1 MSGHRHV
8 PADTTLPHL
17 SRLLDLPVVAAV
29 ASEILTRRERRPARV
44 RDCIVERVKYRPG
57 RNAVVAYRLRVET
70 PGAVASVERLLSLAT
85 YPAAEA
91 AARVEKARG
100 GAASDEVQWV
110 PALDALARVFP
121 ADRKLPALAGL
132 ADAATALREQLP
144 QLAAARWQSG
154 NGLRNVRHRVVS
166 YFPDHTCTVR
176 MDADVVLPKGAVTP
190 WQVYGKTRYDDAGA
204 VTFRVMQGLT
214 AGARDGVAFAR
225 PLAYDPS
232 TRVLWQEGV
241 PLPTLHD
248 VLASHGGSAA
258 LLRRVARAMAALHAS
273 EIGDLPPAAGS
284 VLDDIGSAAAIVGRA
299 LPDCAVRTERLAR
312 ALRER
317 ASDLP
322 PSRPAT
328 LHGDLHSR
336 NVLVGPSSAA
346 LIDLDRVHAG
356 DPTRELGSLL
366 AEFAWRDCAVG
377 RPFDSRTVGALLEG
391 YAEGARS
398 VPDPSAVHWHV
409 AAALLHERARRAVTS
424 LKPGWRDVL
433 PSVIDLAARLLAGPA
448 GQADQRN
455 RVRVSA

>member
-8 PADTTLPHL
+8 PADAALPHL
-17 SRLLDLPVVAAV
+17 SRLLDLPAVGAV
-29 ASEILTRRERRPARV
+29 AGEILTRRERRPSRV

-70 PGAVASVERLLSLAT
+70 PGAFAPVERLLCLAT

-100 GAASDEVQWV
+100 GAATDDVQWV
-110 PALDALARVFP
+110 PAWDTLARVFP

-144 QLAAARWQSG
+144 PLVAARWPSAG
-154 NGLRNVRHRVVS
+154 GLRNARHRVVS

-176 MDADVVLPKGAVTP
+176 MDADVLLPEAAVMP

-204 VTFRVMQGLT
+204 VTFRLMQGLS
-214 AGARDGVAFAR
+214 AGASDGVEFAR
-225 PLAYDPS
+225 ALSYDPS

-258 LLRRVARAMAALHAS
+258 LLRRVARAVAVLHAS
-273 EIGDLPPAAGS
+273 DIVDLPPAEGA
-284 VLDDIGSAAAIVGRA
+284 VLEDVGSAAAIVGRA
-299 LPDCAVRTERLAR
+299 LPDLAVRTGRLAD

-317 ASDLP
+317 APDVP
-322 PSRPAT
+322 PVGRAT

-336 NVLVGPSSAA
+336 NVLIGQTRVA

-356 DPTRELGSLL
+356 DPARELGSLL
-366 AEFAWRDCAVG
+366 AEFAWRDCATG
-377 RPFDSRTVGALLEG
+377 RPFDSRSVGALLEG
-391 YAEGARS
+391 YAERASRG
-398 VPDPSAVHWHV
+398 PEPSAVLWHF

-433 PSVIDLAARLLAGPA
+433 PSVLDLAARLLTGAA
-448 GQADQRN
+448 GQATRRN
-455 RVRVSA
+455 RARVSA

>member
-8 PADTTLPHL
+8 PADAALPHL
-17 SRLLDLPVVAAV
+17 SRLLDLAAVGAV

-44 RDCIVERVKYRPG
+44 RDCTVERVKYRPG

-70 PGAVASVERLLSLAT
+70 PGAFAPVERLLCLAT

-91 AARVEKARG
+91 AARAEKAGG
-100 GAASDEVQWV
+100 GAASDDVQWV
-110 PALDALARVFP
+110 PAWDTLARVFP
-121 ADRKLPALAGL
+121 ADRKLPALAAL

-144 QLAAARWQSG
+144 PLAAVRWPSG
-154 NGLRNVRHRVVS
+154 AGVRNARHRVVS

-176 MDADVVLPKGAVTP
+176 MDADVILPEGAVTP

-204 VTFRVMQGLT
+204 ATFRVMQGL
-214 AGARDGVAFAR
+214 AAEAREGVAFAR

-241 PLPTLHD
+241 PLPTLHET
-248 VLASHGGSAA
+248 LASHGGSAA
-258 LLRRVARAMAALHAS
+258 LLSRVARAVAALHSS
-273 EIGDLPPAAGS
+273 EIGRLPPDAGT
-284 VLDDIGSAAAIVGRA
+284 VFDDIGSAVAIVGRA
-299 LPDCAVRTERLAR
+299 VPDCAARTERLAR
-312 ALRER
+312 ALRAR
-317 ASDLP
+317 ASNLP
-322 PSRPAT
+322 PASRAT

-336 NVLVGPSSAA
+336 NVLVGPSRVA

-366 AEFAWRDCAVG
+366 AEFAWRDCAMG

-398 VPDPSAVHWHV
+398 VPEPSALLWHF

-424 LKPGWRDVL
+424 LKPGWRDAL
-433 PSVIDLAARLLAGPA
+433 PAALDLAAGLLSGPA
-448 GQADQRN
+448 TQRN
-455 RVRVSA
+455 RARVSA